1 MVVLSSPPPR
11 PGCRRA
17 AVSLAPSR
25 HSGPE
30 WGVWRDLIYGV
41 RMLARSPLF
50 TLVAVLA
57 LGLGIGAATTAFSAF
72 NSIRLK
78 PLPLVPEQHRLV
90 AVTQTLSTEPDG
102 DLGLSFPDYRDLRD
116 QARTFD
122 GPVVHQAR
130 TFILTDGGGQPERV
144 LGNSI
149 SARTFAVLGVKPLVG
164 RDFFPEEEG
173 AGRPPVVLLGHA
185 LWQRRYGADTNLVG
199 RTISIS
205 GSPVTVVGIMPP
217 GWRFPEESDIWM
229 PGAWTENA
237 NPRGAFFLRGLARL
251 RPGVTRAEAQAEADT
266 LATRLAAEHP
276 EVNAAVGVRLDPLRD
291 SMTADVGRQT
301 RLLLGAVMFVL
312 LIACANVANLL
323 LARGAQ
329 RSREIAVRLALGAGR
344 ARLVRQLLTES
355 LLLGLLGGG
364 LGFILGLWGR
374 DLCRAG
380 IGRELPFWVSFDFDG
395 RVFAFAAAVT
405 LVSVAV
411 FGLAPALQAVRPEL
425 MGGIREGTRSTGGG
439 RRQQRL
445 RQALVVGEIALALV
459 LLVGAG
465 LMMRSFVESQSAD
478 PGHRADG
485 VLTFRVGLPPDYYTN
500 KLEYPRFFNQVL
512 DRLRTLPGVASAGAV
527 SVLPGMVMQ
536 SVAPLQVEGR
546 PERPLHES
554 PRAEWR
560 VATDGALETLG
571 ILLLEGRL
579 ITRADTEA
587 APPVA
592 VVDEAFARANFPGG
606 SPLGRRFRMLG
617 ENDDE
622 AGRWLTVVGVVR
634 PIRARYNGAAQ
645 QPMVYVP
652 HAQFQE
658 AFLSVVVRTASDPAA
673 YAAAAQREVFAVNG
687 GIPIYHP
694 RTMREVIARETWDK
708 RFFGALFAAFA
719 GIALF
724 LAALG
729 IYGVMAWSVGQR
741 TREIGLRMA
750 LGAGS
755 HEVLRLVLRQG
766 VRLVAAGLGI
776 GLLAAV
782 LLARLLEGVLY
793 GVSPH
798 DPPIFAGVPVLLAL
812 VAGAACLLPALRAT
826 RIAPMQALRD
836 E

>member
-1 MVVLSSPPPR
+1 M
-11 PGCRRA
+11 
-17 AVSLAPSR
+17 
-25 HSGPE
+25 
-30 WGVWRDLIYGV
+30 WRDLAYGA

-57 LGLGIGAATTAFSAF
+57 LGLGLGAATTAFGAF

-90 AVTQTLSTEPDG
+90 AVTQTLANEPGG
-102 DLGLSFPDYRDLRD
+102 DLGLSFPDYRDFGA

-130 TFILTDGGGQPERV
+130 TFILTDGGGPPERV

-149 SARTFAVLGVKPLVG
+149 SARMFAVLGVKPRLG
-164 RDFFPEEEG
+164 RDFLPEEEG
-173 AGRPPVVLLGHA
+173 PDRPPVVLLGHA
-185 LWQRRYGADTNLVG
+185 LWQRRYGGDTNLVG

-205 GSPVTVVGIMPP
+205 GSPATVVGVMPP

-229 PGAWTENA
+229 PGAWAEKSH
-237 NPRGAFFLRGLARL
+237 PRAAFFLRGLARL
-251 RPGVTRAEAQAEADT
+251 QPGVTRAEAQAEADM
-266 LATRLAAEHP
+266 LAARLAVEHP
-276 EVNAAVGVRLDPLRD
+276 EVNAAIGLRLDPLRD
-291 SMTADVGRQT
+291 SLTADVGRQT
-301 RLLLGAVMFVL
+301 KLLLGAVMFVL

-344 ARLVRQLLTES
+344 GRLVRQLLTES

-380 IGRELPFWVSFDFDG
+380 IGRELPFWTSFDFDG
-395 RVFAFAAAVT
+395 RVFAFAVVIT

-411 FGLAPALQAVRPEL
+411 FGLAPALQTVRSEL
-425 MGGIREGTRSTGGG
+425 MGRINEGTRSTGGG

-465 LMMRSFVESQSAD
+465 LMVRSFVESQNAD
-478 PGHRADG
+478 PGYRAEG
-485 VLTFRVGLPPDYYTN
+485 AFTFRVGLPPDYYTN
-500 KLEYPRFFNQVL
+500 KLDYPRFFDAVL
-512 DRLRTLPGVASAGAV
+512 VRLRALPGVEAAGAI
-527 SVLPGMVMQ
+527 SVLPGVLMPAVI
-536 SVAPLQVEGR
+536 PLQIEGR
-546 PERPLHES
+546 AELPLHES
-554 PRAEWR
+554 PRAEGR
-560 VATDGALETLG
+560 IVTDGALEALG
-571 ILLLEGRL
+571 IRLLEGRL
-579 ITRADTEA
+579 ITRADLES

-592 VVDEAFARANFPGG
+592 VVDEAFARANFPGA
-606 SPLGRRFRMLG
+606 SPLGRRIRILG
-617 ENDDE
+617 EKDEE

-634 PIRARYNGAAQ
+634 TIRARYSGTVQ

-652 HAQFQE
+652 HAQFPE
-658 AFLSVVVRTASDPAA
+658 AFLSVVVRTGGDPAGC
-673 YAAAAQREVFAVNG
+673 AAAAQREVFAVNG
-687 GIPIYHP
+687 EIPIYHP

-729 IYGVMAWSVGQR
+729 IYGVTAWSVGQR
-741 TREIGLRMA
+741 TREIGLRIA
-750 LGAGS
+750 LGADAR
-755 HEVLRLVLRQG
+755 EVLGLVLRQG
-766 VRLVAAGLGI
+766 VRLVAAGLGT
-776 GLLAAV
+776 GLAAAL

-793 GVSPH
+793 GIKPY
-798 DPPIFAGVPVLLAL
+798 DPPIFAAVPVLLAL
-812 VAGAACLLPALRAT
+812 VAGAACLPPALRAT
-826 RIAPMQALRD
+826 RIAPMQALRC